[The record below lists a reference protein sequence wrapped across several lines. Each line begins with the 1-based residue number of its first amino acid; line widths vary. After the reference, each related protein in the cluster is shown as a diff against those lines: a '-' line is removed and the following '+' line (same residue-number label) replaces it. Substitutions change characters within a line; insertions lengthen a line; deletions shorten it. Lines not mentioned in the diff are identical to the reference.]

1 MFKHN
6 TKLSCKNL
14 SKPNPIKLLWRPNH
28 TKPPVKSLWQPN
40 LINNSVTMMSYF
52 SEKLFKNGMPSGRI
66 MAAPSWPEVQSRLL
80 WCNPSGWGPAD
91 WSSHYFFLRISSF
104 FTTGFKRNTHPHP
117 MIYTTGQKV
126 ELFRLQ
132 RKTENIRS
140 KVNLGNIDLV
150 SVTHLAG
157 KYVHKV
163 ALHRSHDK

>member
-66 MAAPSWPEVQSRLL
+66 MAAPSWPEVQSQLL

-91 WSSHYFFLRISSF
+91 WSSHYFFSPHKLF
-104 FTTGFKRNTHPHP
+104 FHNWIQKKYTSPPHDIYNRAKGRVVQTT
-117 MIYTTGQKV
+117 
-126 ELFRLQ
+126 
-132 RKTENIRS
+132 TENR
-140 KVNLGNIDLV
+140 K
-150 SVTHLAG
+150 HP
-157 KYVHKV
+157 K
-163 ALHRSHDK
+163 

>member
-1 MFKHN
+1 
-6 TKLSCKNL
+6 
-14 SKPNPIKLLWRPNH
+14 
-28 TKPPVKSLWQPN
+28 
-40 LINNSVTMMSYF
+40 
-52 SEKLFKNGMPSGRI
+52 MPSGRI

-140 KVNLGNIDLV
+140 KVNLGNIGLV

-157 KYVHKV
+157 RKWLCTGAMINREISKKRKILYLTIIWDETKRRHK
-163 ALHRSHDK
+163 